1 MSQGIFAALTYL
13 ENELQKISPKTDSHN
28 GFVAIQRGDGRT
40 LELDERS
47 HQNRYF
53 ELAIQTFPQDD
64 GQAGLSGRKRARI
77 GCRVRYEIPV
87 DVNFL
92 YRMMGEDTSAIIDKL
107 QAPEYD
113 LVNTGIITVITN
125 EPTFDTLTNASGE
138 RVAHILTIPF
148 DLLLL
153 ET

>member
-1 MSQGIFAALTYL
+1 
-13 ENELQKISPKTDSHN
+13 
-28 GFVAIQRGDGRT
+28 
-40 LELDERS
+40 
-47 HQNRYF
+47 
-53 ELAIQTFPQDD
+53 
-64 GQAGLSGRKRARI
+64 
-77 GCRVRYEIPV
+77 
-87 DVNFL
+87 
-92 YRMMGEDTSAIIDKL
+92 MGEDTSAIIDKL

-153 ET
+153 EA